1 MNFLK
6 NIENGLLRICIVI
19 YIIYIIFSFWAL
31 KYGPLYGVAF
41 DGCKITTLMKNTSLN
56 VIFVMCKMIFTVLWS
71 HIKVLS
77 YPLILFFILVF
88 IWRGFF
94 GDNKK

>member
-19 YIIYIIFSFWAL
+19 YIIYVIFSFWAL
-31 KYGPLYGVAF
+31 KYGALYGVAF
-41 DGCKITTLMKNTSLN
+41 DACKITTLMKNTSLN
-56 VIFVMCKMIFTVLWS
+56 DYFVMCKMIFTVLWS

>member
-1 MNFLK
+1 MNILK

-19 YIIYIIFSFWAL
+19 YIIYVIFTFWAW
-31 KYGPLYGVAF
+31 KYIALYGVAF
-41 DGCKITTLMKNTSLN
+41 KACKITTLLKNKTLEDY
-56 VIFVMCKMIFTVLWS
+56 FVMCKMIFTVLWN

-77 YPLILFFILVF
+77 LPLILFFILAF
-88 IWRGFF
+88 IWKGFF